1 MCDKITCI
9 WSAAKGL
16 TESENWERSNSISD
30 PQLRL
35 CFSSFLGATKRKK
48 QHKNCHAVGFVFF
61 SVSVVCTY
69 MHIAWTTKLPC
80 CTLSPSSTTVSLE
93 TYPHYLYAVRQAVLL
108 SLENWV
114 ELSPYADVLENTS
127 LFERLSK
134 DNLKNGDW
142 TTMTIAFGT
151 LGAQPSTRKVL
162 DLEPISPLTPKVASS

>member
-80 CTLSPSSTTVSLE
+80 CTLSPTQ
-93 TYPHYLYAVRQAVLL
+93 HYSFFRNLPPL
-108 SLENWV
+108 SLRCPPSCTAFTRELGR
-114 ELSPYADVLENTS
+114 LSPYADVLENTS

>member
-48 QHKNCHAVGFVFF
+48 TTQKLSCSWIRFF
-61 SVSVVCTY
+61 LCLSSVHVYARLNYPVV
-69 MHIAWTTKLPC
+69 
-80 CTLSPSSTTVSLE
+80 PSHRRSTTVSLE
-93 TYPHYLYAVRQAVLL
+93 NHPPYLYAVRQTVLL

-127 LFERLSK
+127 SFERLSK